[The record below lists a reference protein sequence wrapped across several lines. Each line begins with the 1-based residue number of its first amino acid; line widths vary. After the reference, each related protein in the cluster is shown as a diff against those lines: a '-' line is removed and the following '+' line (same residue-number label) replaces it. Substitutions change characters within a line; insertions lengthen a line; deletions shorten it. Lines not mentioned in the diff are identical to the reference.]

1 MGVMR
6 RLLHHLRSDRGDA
19 SPVALVA
26 ASILTLVTMVIIGGA
41 ITTMLAGSA
50 LAQSNT
56 DLTTRLEQE
65 IIAFEKTPYN
75 QLSDEAPRTFDI
87 TVSGRTV
94 PVTREVFFDP
104 SVNGYTLRLTAPR
117 GVLANR
123 PTMTCGTLDAAGKTP
138 KGCMSLSSTVVGT
151 PADIG
156 PNLPS
161 GITVSVRD
169 INSENLSTNLVAAG
183 DFEGSTAQA
192 QWSTEAGGAVATV
205 TGTTTP
211 RATGSQELIIQG
223 DTVVYSQPVAA
234 AVADRLK
241 ASGFAK
247 VTDGSALVQ
256 IGLQA
261 GTNAPTF
268 GASSNRRDWTN
279 VSSEASAAAATQY
292 RLAIRVSNCSSC
304 RVAVDDVS
312 IIKTVENLMK
322 NPAGFDTSTNASF
335 DQATGTATFNG
346 GTDNKWLRY
355 AFAAPQMTGINAVT
369 FGVRLA
375 ATSQVA
381 GATGTITIEYAPDAS
396 TGNTVVV
403 QTIDLAGIG
412 TESVPVAANYTIPT
426 PASSGRFILRVNQT
440 GGPAKTITASDISMV
455 VAGRDSATTTASS
468 IELAK
473 IDPKLVKDTVLR
485 VSYQY
490 AGSTNPSGLKVGVF
504 CSTNLGVGS
513 LSTNAM
519 NLSQDT
525 SGRNWYWARLEIP
538 ALDRLNECGS
548 ANIRV
553 WSENGDIIESA
564 LVKNVTLMKVL
575 AGVTSQRG
583 EGE

>member
-1 MGVMR
+1 
-6 RLLHHLRSDRGDA
+6 
-19 SPVALVA
+19 
-26 ASILTLVTMVIIGGA
+26 MVIIGGA

-50 LAQSNT
+50 LAQSNS
-56 DLTTRLEQE
+56 DLTTRLEQD

-75 QLSDEAPRTFDI
+75 KLTDEAPSTFNI

-123 PTMTCGTLDAAGKTP
+123 PTMTCGTLDAEGKTP

-169 INSENLSTNLVAAG
+169 INNENLSTNLAAAG
-183 DFEGSTAQA
+183 DFEGDTAQA

-241 ASGFAK
+241 ATGFAK
-247 VTDGSALVQ
+247 VTNGSALVQ
-256 IGLQA
+256 VGLQA

-268 GASSNRRDWTN
+268 GASTNRRDWTN
-279 VSSEASAAAATQY
+279 VSSEASAAAATTY

-322 NPAGFDTSTNASF
+322 NPAGFETSTNASF

-346 GTDNKWLRY
+346 GINNKWLRY

-381 GATGTITIEYAPDAS
+381 GATGTVTIEYAPNS
-396 TGNTVVV
+396 SSGNAVVV

-426 PASSGRFILRVNQT
+426 PTTSGRFVMRVNQT
-440 GGPAKTITASDISMV
+440 GGPAKTITASDLSMV
-455 VAGRDSATTTASS
+455 VAGRNSATTTASS

-473 IDPKLVKDTVLR
+473 IDPSLVKDTVLR

-490 AGSTNPSGLKVGVF
+490 TGSTNPSGLKVGVF
-504 CSTNLGVGS
+504 CSTNLGIGS